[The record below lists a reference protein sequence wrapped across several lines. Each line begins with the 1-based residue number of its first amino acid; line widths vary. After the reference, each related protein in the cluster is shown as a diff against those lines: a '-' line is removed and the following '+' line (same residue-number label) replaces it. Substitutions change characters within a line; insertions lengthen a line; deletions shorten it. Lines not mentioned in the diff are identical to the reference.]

1 MIKDY
6 AAIFQKV
13 KEEND
18 ITYYMPIDVAEG
30 IYLEKN
36 NTFTAH
42 NVTLK
47 HIIAGEDYGYC
58 NREALT
64 ALVNKHKYMP
74 MFIAKKIILNEL
86 RKGTYIR
93 IKHESDPPSI
103 KYTRKDQNKVL
114 AEKVLIDDDI
124 VNYYAKYFSE
134 RIEYKDRDS
143 SVKEE
148 PLNIK
153 IDVNKI
159 YNEIKKKIPSQDNHI
174 KEILSI
180 IWRDFNNYQNIKSR
194 SMLINGEKS
203 SPKKEIFNII
213 EDNISIPVLNTS
225 IINKYK
231 NNIVLNSVDDI
242 LISLIKKYNYD
253 IKKIETSIIVIDDI
267 DTITI
272 LDQNDARLFG
282 EYQTDLI
289 RLINGLPFTI
299 EIDGDSYTIDTS
311 KMLVILMGDFMKYEE
326 EMPLVKGF
334 ANISN
339 SEKKN
344 ITRVDY
350 ISEGLLE
357 DLVISIQNIIE
368 LDKPTTKEYI
378 ANINKDE
385 DNSLNISKIFLESLN
400 IKLTVEE
407 TAIKRISEIIEKNG
421 YAEGQIN
428 EIIDKALALAA
439 FEIATNPNTYEEL
452 IISEDT
458 ISDNSKYKLIKRK
471 K

>member
-47 HIIAGEDYGYC
+47 HIVAGEDYGYC
-58 NREALT
+58 NRENIT
-64 ALVNKHKYMP
+64 ALINKHKYMP

-93 IKHESDPPSI
+93 IKHESDPPFIRYI
-103 KYTRKDQNKVL
+103 KKDENKVL
-114 AEKVLIDDDI
+114 MEDDI
-124 VNYYAKYFSE
+124 TNYYIRYFSE
-134 RIEYKDRDS
+134 IITYENNKKDVPQNIE
-143 SVKEE
+143 
-148 PLNIK
+148 
-153 IDVNKI
+153 IDINKI
-159 YNEIKKKIPSQDNHI
+159 YSEIKKKIPNQDNHI

-194 SMLINGEKS
+194 SILINGEKS

-213 EDNISIPVLNTS
+213 EDNINIPVLNTS
-225 IINKYK
+225 VINKYK
-231 NNIVLNSVDDI
+231 NNVTLNTVNDI
-242 LISLIKKYNYD
+242 LTSLLKKCNYD
-253 IKKIETSIIVIDDI
+253 IKKAETSIIVIDDI

-282 EYQTDLI
+282 ECQTDLI

-311 KMLVILMGDFMKYEE
+311 KMLVVLMGDFMKYEE
-326 EMPLVKGF
+326 EIPTIKGF
-334 ANISN
+334 SN
-339 SEKKN
+339 TSNNQSKQMTK
-344 ITRVDY
+344 IDY
-350 ISEGLLE
+350 LNEGLLE

-385 DNSLNISKIFLESLN
+385 DNSLNISKKFLESLN
-400 IKLTVEE
+400 IRLTVEE
-407 TAIKRISEIIEKNG
+407 TAIKRISEVIEKNG

>member
-1 MIKDY
+1 MNKDY
-6 AAIFQKV
+6 AIIFQKFEH
-13 KEEND
+13 EEVE
-18 ITYYMPIDVAEG
+18 YYLPIDVTEG

-47 HIIAGEDYGYC
+47 HIVAGEDYGYC
-58 NREALT
+58 NRENIT
-64 ALVNKHKYMP
+64 ALINKHKYMP

-86 RKGTYIR
+86 RKTTYVRTVNEKNMPIILFQEKEEGNILMEEDIANYYIR
-93 IKHESDPPSI
+93 YFPEVITYENSEKETP
-103 KYTRKDQNKVL
+103 QNI
-114 AEKVLIDDDI
+114 AIDI
-124 VNYYAKYFSE
+124 
-134 RIEYKDRDS
+134 
-143 SVKEE
+143 
-148 PLNIK
+148 
-153 IDVNKI
+153 NKI
-159 YNEIKKKIPSQDNHI
+159 YSEIKKKIPNQDNHI

-194 SMLINGEKS
+194 SILINGEKS

-213 EDNISIPVLNTS
+213 EDNINIPVLTDNPYLH
-225 IINKYK
+225 KYK
-231 NNIVLNSVDDI
+231 NNVTLNTVNDI
-242 LISLIKKYNYD
+242 LTSLLKKCNYD
-253 IKKIETSIIVIDDI
+253 IKKAETSIIAIDDI

-311 KMLVILMGDFMKYEE
+311 KMLVVLMGDFMKYEE
-326 EMPLVKGF
+326 EIPTIKGF
-334 ANISN
+334 SN
-339 SEKKN
+339 TSNNQSKQM
-344 ITRVDY
+344 TRIY
-350 ISEGLLE
+350 YLNEGLLE

-385 DNSLNISKIFLESLN
+385 DNSLNISKKFLESLN
-400 IKLTVEE
+400 IRLTVEE
-407 TAIKRISEIIEKNG
+407 TAIKRISEVIEKNG
-421 YAEGQIN
+421 YTEGQIN

>member
-13 KEEND
+13 KEENN
-18 ITYYMPIDVAEG
+18 ITYYMPIDVTEG

-42 NVTLK
+42 NITLK
-47 HIIAGEDYGYC
+47 HIVAGEDYGYC

-74 MFIAKKIILNEL
+74 MFIAKRIILNEL
-86 RKGTYIR
+86 RKGTYVR
-93 IKHESDPPSI
+93 AV
-103 KYTRKDQNKVL
+103 N
-114 AEKVLIDDDI
+114 EKNIPIILFQEKEEGNILMEEDI
-124 VNYYAKYFSE
+124 ANYYIRYFPEVITYENSE
-134 RIEYKDRDS
+134 KEAPQNIE
-143 SVKEE
+143 
-148 PLNIK
+148 
-153 IDVNKI
+153 IDINKI
-159 YNEIKKKIPSQDNHI
+159 YSEIKKKIPNQDTHI

-194 SMLINGEKS
+194 SILINGEKS

-213 EDNISIPVLNTS
+213 EDNINIPVLNTS
-225 IINKYK
+225 AINKYK
-231 NNIVLNSVDDI
+231 NNVTLNTVNDI
-242 LISLIKKYNYD
+242 LISLLKKCNYD
-253 IKKIETSIIVIDDI
+253 IKKAETSIIVIDDI

-289 RLINGLPFTI
+289 RLINGLSFTI

-311 KMLVILMGDFMKYEE
+311 KMLVVLMGDFMKYEE
-326 EMPLVKGF
+326 ETPTIKGF
-334 ANISN
+334 SN
-339 SEKKN
+339 TSNNQSKQM
-344 ITRVDY
+344 TRIDY
-350 ISEGLLE
+350 LNEGLLE

-378 ANINKDE
+378 ANISKDE
-385 DNSLNISKIFLESLN
+385 DNSLNISKKFLESLN
-400 IKLTVEE
+400 IRLTVEE
-407 TAIKRISEIIEKNG
+407 TAIKRISEVIEKNG

-458 ISDNSKYKLIKRK
+458 ISNNSKYKLIKRK

>member
-13 KEEND
+13 KEENN
-18 ITYYMPIDVAEG
+18 ITYYMPIDVTEG

-42 NVTLK
+42 NITLK
-47 HIIAGEDYGYC
+47 HIVAGEDYGYC

-74 MFIAKKIILNEL
+74 MFIAKRIILNEL
-86 RKGTYIR
+86 RKGTYVR
-93 IKHESDPPSI
+93 AV
-103 KYTRKDQNKVL
+103 N
-114 AEKVLIDDDI
+114 EKNMPIILFQEKEEGNILMEEDI
-124 VNYYAKYFSE
+124 VNYYIRYFPEIITYENSE
-134 RIEYKDRDS
+134 KEVPQNIE
-143 SVKEE
+143 
-148 PLNIK
+148 
-153 IDVNKI
+153 IDINKI
-159 YNEIKKKIPSQDNHI
+159 YSEIKKKIPNQDNHI

-194 SMLINGEKS
+194 SILINGERS

-225 IINKYK
+225 AINKYK
-231 NNIVLNSVDDI
+231 NNVTLNTVNDI
-242 LISLIKKYNYD
+242 LTSLLKKCNYD
-253 IKKIETSIIVIDDI
+253 IKKAETSIIVIDDI

-299 EIDGDSYTIDTS
+299 EIDGESYTIDTS
-311 KMLVILMGDFMKYEE
+311 KMLVVLMGDFMKYEE

-334 ANISN
+334 ANTPN
-339 SEKKN
+339 GEKKN
-344 ITRVDY
+344 MTRIDY
-350 ISEGLLE
+350 INEGLLE

-378 ANINKDE
+378 ANISKDE
-385 DNSLNISKIFLESLN
+385 DNSLNISKKFLESLN
-400 IKLTVEE
+400 IRLTVEE
-407 TAIKRISEIIEKNG
+407 TAIKRISEVIEKNG

>member
-13 KEEND
+13 KEENN
-18 ITYYMPIDVAEG
+18 ITYYMPIDVTEG

-42 NVTLK
+42 NITLK
-47 HIIAGEDYGYC
+47 HIVAGEDYGYC

-74 MFIAKKIILNEL
+74 MFIAKRIILNEL
-86 RKGTYIR
+86 RKGTYVR
-93 IKHESDPPSI
+93 AV
-103 KYTRKDQNKVL
+103 N
-114 AEKVLIDDDI
+114 EKNMPIILFQEKEEGNILMEEDI
-124 VNYYAKYFSE
+124 VNYYIRYFPEIITYENSE
-134 RIEYKDRDS
+134 KEVPQNIE
-143 SVKEE
+143 
-148 PLNIK
+148 
-153 IDVNKI
+153 IDINKI
-159 YNEIKKKIPSQDNHI
+159 YSEIKKKIPNQDNHI

-194 SMLINGEKS
+194 SILINGERS

-225 IINKYK
+225 AINKYK
-231 NNIVLNSVDDI
+231 NNVTLNTVNDI
-242 LISLIKKYNYD
+242 LTSLLKKCNYD
-253 IKKIETSIIVIDDI
+253 IKKAETSIIVIDDI

-299 EIDGDSYTIDTS
+299 EIDGESYTIDTS
-311 KMLVILMGDFMKYEE
+311 KMLVVLMGDFMKYEE

-334 ANISN
+334 ANTPN
-339 SEKKN
+339 GEKKN
-344 ITRVDY
+344 MTRIDY
-350 ISEGLLE
+350 INEGLLE

-385 DNSLNISKIFLESLN
+385 DNSLNISKKFLESLN
-400 IKLTVEE
+400 IRLTVEE
-407 TAIKRISEIIEKNG
+407 TAIKRISEVIEKNG

-458 ISDNSKYKLIKRK
+458 ISDNSKYKLTKRK

>member
-13 KEEND
+13 KEENN
-18 ITYYMPIDVAEG
+18 ITYYMPIDVTEG

-42 NVTLK
+42 NITLK
-47 HIIAGEDYGYC
+47 HIVAGEDYGYC

-74 MFIAKKIILNEL
+74 MFIAKRIILNEL
-86 RKGTYIR
+86 RKGTYVR
-93 IKHESDPPSI
+93 AV
-103 KYTRKDQNKVL
+103 N
-114 AEKVLIDDDI
+114 EKNIPIILFQEKEEGNILMEGDI
-124 VNYYAKYFSE
+124 ANYYIRYFPEVITYENSE
-134 RIEYKDRDS
+134 KEVPQNIE
-143 SVKEE
+143 
-148 PLNIK
+148 
-153 IDVNKI
+153 IDINKI
-159 YNEIKKKIPSQDNHI
+159 YSEIKKKIPNQDNHI

-194 SMLINGEKS
+194 SILINGEKS

-213 EDNISIPVLNTS
+213 EDNINIPVLNTS
-225 IINKYK
+225 AINKYK
-231 NNIVLNSVDDI
+231 NNVTLNTVNDI
-242 LISLIKKYNYD
+242 LTSLLKKCNYD
-253 IKKIETSIIVIDDI
+253 IKKAETSIIVMDDI

-311 KMLVILMGDFMKYEE
+311 KMLVVLMGDFMKYEE

-334 ANISN
+334 ANTPN
-339 SEKKN
+339 GEKKN
-344 ITRVDY
+344 MTRIDY
-350 ISEGLLE
+350 INEGLLE

-378 ANINKDE
+378 ANISKDE
-385 DNSLNISKIFLESLN
+385 DNSLNISKKFLESLN
-400 IKLTVEE
+400 IRLTVEE
-407 TAIKRISEIIEKNG
+407 TAIKRISEVIEKNG

-458 ISDNSKYKLIKRK
+458 ISNNSKYKLIKRK

>member
-18 ITYYMPIDVAEG
+18 ITYYMPIDVTEG

-64 ALVNKHKYMP
+64 AIINKHKYMP

-86 RKGTYIR
+86 RKGTYVRAVNEKNMPI
-93 IKHESDPPSI
+93 ILFQEKEEG
-103 KYTRKDQNKVL
+103 NVL
-114 AEKVLIDDDI
+114 MEEDI
-124 VNYYAKYFSE
+124 VNYYIRYFPEIITYENSE
-134 RIEYKDRDS
+134 KEVPQNIE
-143 SVKEE
+143 
-148 PLNIK
+148 
-153 IDVNKI
+153 IDINKI
-159 YNEIKKKIPSQDNHI
+159 YSEIKKKIPNQDNHI

-194 SMLINGEKS
+194 SILINGEKS

-213 EDNISIPVLNTS
+213 EDNINIPVLNAS
-225 IINKYK
+225 VINKYK
-231 NNIVLNSVDDI
+231 NNVTLNTVNDI
-242 LISLIKKYNYD
+242 LTSLLKKCNYD
-253 IKKIETSIIVIDDI
+253 IKKAETSIIVMDDI

-272 LDQNDARLFG
+272 LDQNDAKLFG

-299 EIDGDSYTIDTS
+299 EIDDDSYTIDTS
-311 KMLVILMGDFMKYEE
+311 KMLVVLMGDFMKYKE

-334 ANISN
+334 TNISN

-344 ITRVDY
+344 MTRVDY
-350 ISEGLLE
+350 INEGLLE
-357 DLVISIQNIIE
+357 AIVISIQNIIE

-385 DNSLNISKIFLESLN
+385 DNSLNISKKFLESLN

>member
-64 ALVNKHKYMP
+64 ALINKHKYMP

-86 RKGTYIR
+86 RKGTYVRAVNEKNMPI
-93 IKHESDPPSI
+93 ILFQEKEEG
-103 KYTRKDQNKVL
+103 NVL
-114 AEKVLIDDDI
+114 MEEDI
-124 VNYYAKYFSE
+124 VNYYIRYFPEIITYENSE
-134 RIEYKDRDS
+134 KEVPQNIE
-143 SVKEE
+143 
-148 PLNIK
+148 
-153 IDVNKI
+153 IDINKI
-159 YNEIKKKIPSQDNHI
+159 YSEIKKKIPNQDNHV

-194 SMLINGEKS
+194 SILINGEKS

-225 IINKYK
+225 AINKYK
-231 NNIVLNSVDDI
+231 NNVTLNTVNDI
-242 LISLIKKYNYD
+242 LTSLLKKCNYD
-253 IKKIETSIIVIDDI
+253 IKKAETSIIVIDDI

-272 LDQNDARLFG
+272 LDQNDARLFSG
-282 EYQTDLI
+282 YQTDLI

-311 KMLVILMGDFMKYEE
+311 KMLVILMGDFIKYEE
-326 EMPLVKGF
+326 EIPLVKGF
-334 ANISN
+334 ANIPN

-344 ITRVDY
+344 MTRVDY
-350 ISEGLLE
+350 IDEGLLE

-385 DNSLNISKIFLESLN
+385 DNSLNISKKFLESLN

>member
-42 NVTLK
+42 NITLK

-64 ALVNKHKYMP
+64 TLVNKHKYMP

-86 RKGTYIR
+86 RKGTYVR
-93 IKHESDPPSI
+93 AV
-103 KYTRKDQNKVL
+103 N
-114 AEKVLIDDDI
+114 EKNIPIILFQEKEEGNILMEEDI
-124 VNYYAKYFSE
+124 ANYYIRYFPEVITYENS
-134 RIEYKDRDS
+134 
-143 SVKEE
+143 
-148 PLNIK
+148 
-153 IDVNKI
+153 
-159 YNEIKKKIPSQDNHI
+159 EIKKKIPNQDNHI

-194 SMLINGEKS
+194 SILINGEKS

-213 EDNISIPVLNTS
+213 EDNINIPVLNTS
-225 IINKYK
+225 AINKYK
-231 NNIVLNSVDDI
+231 NNVTLNTVNDI
-242 LISLIKKYNYD
+242 LISLLKKCNYD
-253 IKKIETSIIVIDDI
+253 IKKAETSIIVMDDI

-311 KMLVILMGDFMKYEE
+311 KMLVVLMGDFMKYEE
-326 EMPLVKGF
+326 ETPTIKGF
-334 ANISN
+334 SN
-339 SEKKN
+339 TSNNQSKQM
-344 ITRVDY
+344 TRIDY
-350 ISEGLLE
+350 FNEGLLE

-385 DNSLNISKIFLESLN
+385 DNSLNISKKFLESLN
-400 IKLTVEE
+400 IRLTVEE
-407 TAIKRISEIIEKNG
+407 TAIKRISEVIEKNG

-428 EIIDKALALAA
+428 EIIDKALALAT

>member
-1 MIKDY
+1 MKDY
-6 AAIFQKV
+6 AIILKKIERDDV
-13 KEEND
+13 
-18 ITYYMPIDVAEG
+18 IYYVPIDVAEG

-58 NREALT
+58 NREKLT
-64 ALVNKHKYMP
+64 TIINKNKYMP
-74 MFIAKKIILNEL
+74 MFMAKKIILNEL
-86 RKGTYIR
+86 RKVT
-93 IKHESDPPSI
+93 
-103 KYTRKDQNKVL
+103 YTRDINENNMPIILLKKGEIDN
-114 AEKVLIDDDI
+114 VLIENDV
-124 VNYYAKYFSE
+124 VNYYIKYFPEIVTYENSE
-134 RIEYKDRDS
+134 
-143 SVKEE
+143 KEE
-148 PLNIK
+148 LQNIE
-153 IDVNKI
+153 IDINKI
-159 YNEIKKKIPSQDNHI
+159 YSEIKKKIPNQDNHI

-180 IWRDFNNYQNIKSR
+180 IWRDFNNYHNIKSR
-194 SMLINGEKS
+194 SILINGEKS

-213 EDNISIPVLNTS
+213 EDNINIPVLNTS
-225 IINKYK
+225 AVNKYK
-231 NNIVLNSVDDI
+231 NNVTLNTINDI
-242 LISLIKKYNYD
+242 LISLLKKCNYD
-253 IKKIETSIIVIDDI
+253 IKKVETSIIIIDDI

-282 EYQTDLI
+282 KYQTDLI

-311 KMLVILMGDFMKYEE
+311 KMLIVLMGDFMKYEE

-350 ISEGLLE
+350 INEGLLE

-385 DNSLNISKIFLESLN
+385 DNSLNTSKRFFESLN
-400 IKLTVEE
+400 IKLTVEV

-471 K
+471 E

>member
-13 KEEND
+13 KEENN
-18 ITYYMPIDVAEG
+18 ITYYMPIDVTEG

-42 NVTLK
+42 NITLK
-47 HIIAGEDYGYC
+47 HIVAGEDYGYC

-74 MFIAKKIILNEL
+74 MFVAKRIILNEL
-86 RKGTYIR
+86 RKGTYVR
-93 IKHESDPPSI
+93 AV
-103 KYTRKDQNKVL
+103 N
-114 AEKVLIDDDI
+114 EKNIPIILFQEKEEGNILMEEDI
-124 VNYYAKYFSE
+124 ANYYIRYFPEVITYENSE
-134 RIEYKDRDS
+134 KEAPQNIE
-143 SVKEE
+143 
-148 PLNIK
+148 
-153 IDVNKI
+153 IDINKI
-159 YNEIKKKIPSQDNHI
+159 YSEIKKKIPNQDTHI

-194 SMLINGEKS
+194 SILINGEKS

-213 EDNISIPVLNTS
+213 EDNINIPVLNTS
-225 IINKYK
+225 AINKYK
-231 NNIVLNSVDDI
+231 NNVTLNTVNDI
-242 LISLIKKYNYD
+242 LISLLKKCNYD
-253 IKKIETSIIVIDDI
+253 IKKAETSIIVIDDI

-289 RLINGLPFTI
+289 RLINGLSFTI

-311 KMLVILMGDFMKYEE
+311 KMLVVLMGDFMKYEE
-326 EMPLVKGF
+326 ETPTIKGF
-334 ANISN
+334 SN
-339 SEKKN
+339 TSNNQSKQM
-344 ITRVDY
+344 TRIDY
-350 ISEGLLE
+350 LNEGLLE

-385 DNSLNISKIFLESLN
+385 DNSLNISKKFLESLN
-400 IKLTVEE
+400 IRLTVEE
-407 TAIKRISEIIEKNG
+407 TAIKRISEVIEKNG

-458 ISDNSKYKLIKRK
+458 ISNNSKYKLIKRK

>member
-18 ITYYMPIDVAEG
+18 ITYYMPIDVTEG

-42 NVTLK
+42 NITLK
-47 HIIAGEDYGYC
+47 HIVAGEDYGYC

-74 MFIAKKIILNEL
+74 MFIAKRIILNEL
-86 RKGTYIR
+86 RKGTYVR
-93 IKHESDPPSI
+93 AV
-103 KYTRKDQNKVL
+103 N
-114 AEKVLIDDDI
+114 EKNIPIILFQEKEEGNILMEEDI
-124 VNYYAKYFSE
+124 ANYYIRYFPEVITYENSE
-134 RIEYKDRDS
+134 KEAPQNIE
-143 SVKEE
+143 
-148 PLNIK
+148 
-153 IDVNKI
+153 IDINKI
-159 YNEIKKKIPSQDNHI
+159 YSEIKKKIPNQDNHI

-194 SMLINGEKS
+194 SILINGERS

-225 IINKYK
+225 AINKYK
-231 NNIVLNSVDDI
+231 NNVTLNTVNDI
-242 LISLIKKYNYD
+242 LISLLKKCNYD
-253 IKKIETSIIVIDDI
+253 IKKAETSIIVIDDI

-289 RLINGLPFTI
+289 RLINGLSFTI

-311 KMLVILMGDFMKYEE
+311 KMLVVLMGDFMKYEE

-334 ANISN
+334 ANTPN
-339 SEKKN
+339 GEKKN
-344 ITRVDY
+344 MTRIDY
-350 ISEGLLE
+350 INEGLLE

-378 ANINKDE
+378 ANISKDE
-385 DNSLNISKIFLESLN
+385 DNSLNISKKFLESLN
-400 IKLTVEE
+400 IRLTVEE

>member
-1 MIKDY
+1 MNKDY
-6 AAIFQKV
+6 AIIFQKFEH
-13 KEEND
+13 EEVE
-18 ITYYMPIDVAEG
+18 YYLPIDVAEG

-47 HIIAGEDYGYC
+47 HIVVGEDYGYC
-58 NREALT
+58 NRENIT
-64 ALVNKHKYMP
+64 ALINKHKYMP

-86 RKGTYIR
+86 RKTTYVRTVNEKNMPIILFQEKEEGNILMEEDIANYYIR
-93 IKHESDPPSI
+93 
-103 KYTRKDQNKVL
+103 
-114 AEKVLIDDDI
+114 
-124 VNYYAKYFSE
+124 YFSE
-134 RIEYKDRDS
+134 IITYENNKKDVPQNIE
-143 SVKEE
+143 
-148 PLNIK
+148 
-153 IDVNKI
+153 IDINKI
-159 YNEIKKKIPSQDNHI
+159 YSEIKKKIPNQDNHI

-194 SMLINGEKS
+194 SILINGEKS

-213 EDNISIPVLNTS
+213 EDNINIPVLNTS
-225 IINKYK
+225 AINKYK
-231 NNIVLNSVDDI
+231 NNVTLNTVNDI
-242 LISLIKKYNYD
+242 LISLLKKCNYD
-253 IKKIETSIIVIDDI
+253 IKKAETSIIVMDDI

-311 KMLVILMGDFMKYEE
+311 KMLVVLMGDFMKYEE
-326 EMPLVKGF
+326 EIPTIKGF
-334 ANISN
+334 SN
-339 SEKKN
+339 TSNNQSKQMTK
-344 ITRVDY
+344 IDY
-350 ISEGLLE
+350 LNEGLLE

-385 DNSLNISKIFLESLN
+385 DNSLNISKKFLESLN
-400 IKLTVEE
+400 IRLTVEE
-407 TAIKRISEIIEKNG
+407 TAIKRISEVIEKNG

>member
-13 KEEND
+13 KEENN
-18 ITYYMPIDVAEG
+18 ITYYMPIDVTEG

-42 NVTLK
+42 NITLK
-47 HIIAGEDYGYC
+47 HIVAGEDYGYC

-74 MFIAKKIILNEL
+74 MFIAKRIILNEL
-86 RKGTYIR
+86 RKGTYVR
-93 IKHESDPPSI
+93 AV
-103 KYTRKDQNKVL
+103 N
-114 AEKVLIDDDI
+114 EKNMPIILFQEKEEGNILMEEDI
-124 VNYYAKYFSE
+124 VNYYIRYFPEIITYENSE
-134 RIEYKDRDS
+134 KEVPQNIE
-143 SVKEE
+143 
-148 PLNIK
+148 
-153 IDVNKI
+153 IDINKI
-159 YNEIKKKIPSQDNHI
+159 YSEIKKKIPNQDNHI

-194 SMLINGEKS
+194 SILINGERS

-225 IINKYK
+225 AINKYK
-231 NNIVLNSVDDI
+231 NNVTLNTVNDI
-242 LISLIKKYNYD
+242 LTSLLKKCNYD
-253 IKKIETSIIVIDDI
+253 IKKAETSIIVIDDI

-299 EIDGDSYTIDTS
+299 EIDGESYTIDTS
-311 KMLVILMGDFMKYEE
+311 KMLVVLMGDFMKYEE

-334 ANISN
+334 ANTPN
-339 SEKKN
+339 GEKKN
-344 ITRVDY
+344 MTRIDY
-350 ISEGLLE
+350 INEGLLE

-385 DNSLNISKIFLESLN
+385 DNSLNISKKFLESLN
-400 IKLTVEE
+400 IRLTVEE
-407 TAIKRISEIIEKNG
+407 TAIKRISEVIEKNG

>member
-1 MIKDY
+1 MNKDY
-6 AAIFQKV
+6 AIIFQKFEH
-13 KEEND
+13 EEVE
-18 ITYYMPIDVAEG
+18 YYLPIDVTEG

-42 NVTLK
+42 NITLK

-58 NREALT
+58 NRENIT
-64 ALVNKHKYMP
+64 ALINKYKYMP

-86 RKGTYIR
+86 RKTTYVRAVNEKNIPIILFQEKEEGNILMEEDIANYYIR
-93 IKHESDPPSI
+93 YFPEVITYENI
-103 KYTRKDQNKVL
+103 
-114 AEKVLIDDDI
+114 EIDI
-124 VNYYAKYFSE
+124 
-134 RIEYKDRDS
+134 
-143 SVKEE
+143 
-148 PLNIK
+148 
-153 IDVNKI
+153 NKI
-159 YNEIKKKIPSQDNHI
+159 YSEIKKKIPNQDNHI

-194 SMLINGEKS
+194 SILINGEKS

-213 EDNISIPVLNTS
+213 EDNINIPVLNTS
-225 IINKYK
+225 AINKYK
-231 NNIVLNSVDDI
+231 NNVTLNTVNDI
-242 LISLIKKYNYD
+242 LISLLKKCNYD
-253 IKKIETSIIVIDDI
+253 IKKAETSIIVMDDI

-311 KMLVILMGDFMKYEE
+311 KMLVVLMGDFMKYEE
-326 EMPLVKGF
+326 EIPTIKGF
-334 ANISN
+334 SN
-339 SEKKN
+339 TSNNQSKQMTK
-344 ITRVDY
+344 IDY
-350 ISEGLLE
+350 LNEGLLE

-385 DNSLNISKIFLESLN
+385 DNSLNISKKFLESLN
-400 IKLTVEE
+400 IRLTVEE
-407 TAIKRISEIIEKNG
+407 TAIKRISEVIEKNG

-439 FEIATNPNTYEEL
+439 FEIASNPNTYEEL

>member
-18 ITYYMPIDVAEG
+18 ITYYMPIDVTEG

-42 NVTLK
+42 NITLK
-47 HIIAGEDYGYC
+47 HIVAGEDYGYC

-74 MFIAKKIILNEL
+74 MFVAKRIILNEL
-86 RKGTYIR
+86 RKGTYVR
-93 IKHESDPPSI
+93 AV
-103 KYTRKDQNKVL
+103 N
-114 AEKVLIDDDI
+114 EKNIPIILFQEKEEGNILMEEDI
-124 VNYYAKYFSE
+124 ANYYIRYFPEVITYENSE
-134 RIEYKDRDS
+134 KEAPQNIE
-143 SVKEE
+143 
-148 PLNIK
+148 
-153 IDVNKI
+153 IDINKI
-159 YNEIKKKIPSQDNHI
+159 YSEIKKKIPNQDTHI

-194 SMLINGEKS
+194 SILINGEKS

-213 EDNISIPVLNTS
+213 EDNINIPVLNTS
-225 IINKYK
+225 AINKYK
-231 NNIVLNSVDDI
+231 NNVTLNTVNDI
-242 LISLIKKYNYD
+242 LISLLKKCNYD
-253 IKKIETSIIVIDDI
+253 IKKAETSIIVIDDI

-289 RLINGLPFTI
+289 RLINGLSFTI

-311 KMLVILMGDFMKYEE
+311 KMLVVLMGDFMKYEE
-326 EMPLVKGF
+326 ETPTIKGF
-334 ANISN
+334 SN
-339 SEKKN
+339 TSNNQSKQM
-344 ITRVDY
+344 TRIDY
-350 ISEGLLE
+350 LNEGLLE

-385 DNSLNISKIFLESLN
+385 DNSLNISKKFLESLN
-400 IKLTVEE
+400 IRLTVEE
-407 TAIKRISEIIEKNG
+407 TAIKRISEVIEKNG

-458 ISDNSKYKLIKRK
+458 ISNNSKYKLIKRK

>member
-13 KEEND
+13 KEENN
-18 ITYYMPIDVAEG
+18 ITYYMPIDVTEG

-42 NVTLK
+42 NITLK
-47 HIIAGEDYGYC
+47 HIVAGEDYGYC

-74 MFIAKKIILNEL
+74 MFIAKRIILNEL
-86 RKGTYIR
+86 RKGTYVR
-93 IKHESDPPSI
+93 AV
-103 KYTRKDQNKVL
+103 N
-114 AEKVLIDDDI
+114 EKNIPIILFQEKEEGNILMEGDI
-124 VNYYAKYFSE
+124 ANYYIRYFPEVITYENSE
-134 RIEYKDRDS
+134 KEAPQNIE
-143 SVKEE
+143 
-148 PLNIK
+148 
-153 IDVNKI
+153 IDINKI
-159 YNEIKKKIPSQDNHI
+159 YSEIKKKIPNQDNHI

-194 SMLINGEKS
+194 SILINGEKS

-213 EDNISIPVLNTS
+213 EDNINIPVLNTS
-225 IINKYK
+225 AINKYK
-231 NNIVLNSVDDI
+231 NNVTLNTVNDI
-242 LISLIKKYNYD
+242 LTSLLKKCNYD
-253 IKKIETSIIVIDDI
+253 IKKAETSIIVMDDI

-311 KMLVILMGDFMKYEE
+311 KMLVVLMGDFMKYEE

-334 ANISN
+334 ANTPN
-339 SEKKN
+339 GEKKN
-344 ITRVDY
+344 MTRIDY
-350 ISEGLLE
+350 INEGLLE

-378 ANINKDE
+378 ANISKDE
-385 DNSLNISKIFLESLN
+385 DNSLNISKKFLESLN
-400 IKLTVEE
+400 IRLTVEE
-407 TAIKRISEIIEKNG
+407 TAIKRISEVIEKNG

-458 ISDNSKYKLIKRK
+458 ISNNSKYKLIKRK

>member
-1 MIKDY
+1 MNKDY
-6 AAIFQKV
+6 AIIFQKFEH
-13 KEEND
+13 EEVE
-18 ITYYMPIDVAEG
+18 YYLPIDVTEG

-47 HIIAGEDYGYC
+47 HIVAGEDYGYC

-86 RKGTYIR
+86 RKTTYVRTVNEKNIPIILFQEKEEGNILMEEDIANYYIR
-93 IKHESDPPSI
+93 YFPEVITYENSEKETP
-103 KYTRKDQNKVL
+103 QNI
-114 AEKVLIDDDI
+114 EIDI
-124 VNYYAKYFSE
+124 N
-134 RIEYKDRDS
+134 
-143 SVKEE
+143 
-148 PLNIK
+148 
-153 IDVNKI
+153 
-159 YNEIKKKIPSQDNHI
+159 QDNHI

-194 SMLINGEKS
+194 SILINGEKS

-213 EDNISIPVLNTS
+213 EDNINIPVLNTS
-225 IINKYK
+225 VINKYK
-231 NNIVLNSVDDI
+231 NNVTLNTVNDI
-242 LISLIKKYNYD
+242 LTSLLKKCNYD
-253 IKKIETSIIVIDDI
+253 IKKAETSIIVIDDI

-282 EYQTDLI
+282 ECQTDLI

-311 KMLVILMGDFMKYEE
+311 KMLVVLMGDFMKYEE
-326 EMPLVKGF
+326 ETPTIKGF
-334 ANISN
+334 SN
-339 SEKKN
+339 TSNNQSKQMTK
-344 ITRVDY
+344 IDY
-350 ISEGLLE
+350 LNEGLLE

-385 DNSLNISKIFLESLN
+385 DNSLNISKKFLESLN
-400 IKLTVEE
+400 IRLTVEE
-407 TAIKRISEIIEKNG
+407 TAIKRISEVIEKNG

>member
-1 MIKDY
+1 MNKDY
-6 AAIFQKV
+6 AIIFQKFEH
-13 KEEND
+13 EEVE
-18 ITYYMPIDVAEG
+18 YYLPIDVTEG

-42 NVTLK
+42 NITLK

-58 NREALT
+58 NRENIT
-64 ALVNKHKYMP
+64 ALINKYKYMP

-86 RKGTYIR
+86 KKTTYVRTVMEEDIANYYIR
-93 IKHESDPPSI
+93 YFPEVITYENNK
-103 KYTRKDQNKVL
+103 KDVPQNI
-114 AEKVLIDDDI
+114 EIDI
-124 VNYYAKYFSE
+124 
-134 RIEYKDRDS
+134 
-143 SVKEE
+143 
-148 PLNIK
+148 
-153 IDVNKI
+153 NKI
-159 YNEIKKKIPSQDNHI
+159 YSEIKKKIPNQDNHI

-194 SMLINGEKS
+194 SILINGEKS

-213 EDNISIPVLNTS
+213 EDNINIPVLNTS
-225 IINKYK
+225 VINKYK
-231 NNIVLNSVDDI
+231 NNVTLNTVNDI
-242 LISLIKKYNYD
+242 LTSLLKKCNYD
-253 IKKIETSIIVIDDI
+253 IKKAETSIIVIDDI

-282 EYQTDLI
+282 ECQTDLI

-311 KMLVILMGDFMKYEE
+311 KMLVVLMGDFMKYEE
-326 EMPLVKGF
+326 EIPTIKGF
-334 ANISN
+334 SN
-339 SEKKN
+339 TSNNQSKQMTK
-344 ITRVDY
+344 IDY
-350 ISEGLLE
+350 LNEGLLE

-385 DNSLNISKIFLESLN
+385 DNSLNISKKFLESLN
-400 IKLTVEE
+400 IRLTVEE
-407 TAIKRISEIIEKNG
+407 TAIKRISEVIEKNG
-421 YAEGQIN
+421 YTEGQIN

>member
-13 KEEND
+13 KEENN
-18 ITYYMPIDVAEG
+18 ITYYMPIDVTEG

-42 NVTLK
+42 NITLK
-47 HIIAGEDYGYC
+47 HIVAGEDYGYC

-74 MFIAKKIILNEL
+74 MFIAKRIILNEL
-86 RKGTYIR
+86 RKGTYVR
-93 IKHESDPPSI
+93 AV
-103 KYTRKDQNKVL
+103 N
-114 AEKVLIDDDI
+114 EKNIPIILFQEKEEWNILMEGDI
-124 VNYYAKYFSE
+124 ANYYIRYFPEVITYENSE
-134 RIEYKDRDS
+134 KEVPQNIE
-143 SVKEE
+143 
-148 PLNIK
+148 
-153 IDVNKI
+153 IDINKI
-159 YNEIKKKIPSQDNHI
+159 YSEIKKKIPNQDNHI

-194 SMLINGEKS
+194 SILINGEKS

-213 EDNISIPVLNTS
+213 EDNINIPVLNTS
-225 IINKYK
+225 AINKYK
-231 NNIVLNSVDDI
+231 NNVTLNTVNDI
-242 LISLIKKYNYD
+242 LTSLLKKCNYD
-253 IKKIETSIIVIDDI
+253 IKKAETSIIVMDDI

-311 KMLVILMGDFMKYEE
+311 KMLVVLMGDFMKYEE

-334 ANISN
+334 ANTPN
-339 SEKKN
+339 GEKKN
-344 ITRVDY
+344 MTRIDY
-350 ISEGLLE
+350 INEGLLE

-378 ANINKDE
+378 ANISKDE
-385 DNSLNISKIFLESLN
+385 DNSLNISKKFLESLN
-400 IKLTVEE
+400 IRLTVEE
-407 TAIKRISEIIEKNG
+407 TAIKRISEVIEKNG

-458 ISDNSKYKLIKRK
+458 ISNNSKYKLIKRK

>member
-18 ITYYMPIDVAEG
+18 ITYYMPIDVTEG

-42 NVTLK
+42 NITLK
-47 HIIAGEDYGYC
+47 HIVAGEDYGYC

-74 MFIAKKIILNEL
+74 MFIAKRIILNEL
-86 RKGTYIR
+86 RKGTYVR
-93 IKHESDPPSI
+93 AV
-103 KYTRKDQNKVL
+103 N
-114 AEKVLIDDDI
+114 EKNIPIILFQEKEEGNILMEEDI
-124 VNYYAKYFSE
+124 ANYYIRYFPEVITYENSE
-134 RIEYKDRDS
+134 KEAPQNIE
-143 SVKEE
+143 
-148 PLNIK
+148 
-153 IDVNKI
+153 IDINKI
-159 YNEIKKKIPSQDNHI
+159 YSEIKKKIPNQDTHI

-194 SMLINGEKS
+194 SILINGERS

-225 IINKYK
+225 AINKYK
-231 NNIVLNSVDDI
+231 NNVTLNTVNDI
-242 LISLIKKYNYD
+242 LISLLKKCNYD
-253 IKKIETSIIVIDDI
+253 IKKAETSIIVIDDI
-267 DTITI
+267 NTITI

-289 RLINGLPFTI
+289 RLINGLSFTI

-311 KMLVILMGDFMKYEE
+311 KMLVVLMGDFMKYEE

-334 ANISN
+334 ANTPN
-339 SEKKN
+339 GEKKN
-344 ITRVDY
+344 MTRIDY
-350 ISEGLLE
+350 INEGLLE

-378 ANINKDE
+378 ANISKDE
-385 DNSLNISKIFLESLN
+385 DNSLNISKKFLESLN
-400 IKLTVEE
+400 IRLTVEE